1 MHTNVLKRKAILL
14 FPFRSLCGHICNSH
28 IKLISGNT
36 TAVHC
41 INNMGRSRSIDCD
54 KITKSVWD
62 WAIKRRLWLYS
73 AHIPGRVNIEAD
85 EESRKSEL
93 RTE

>member
-1 MHTNVLKRKAILL
+1 
-14 FPFRSLCGHICNSH
+14 
-28 IKLISGNT
+28 
-36 TAVHC
+36 
-41 INNMGRSRSIDCD
+41 MGRSRSIDCD
-54 KITKSVWD
+54 KITKSIWD

-73 AHIPGRVNIEAD
+73 AHIPGRVNIETD

>member
-1 MHTNVLKRKAILL
+1 
-14 FPFRSLCGHICNSH
+14 
-28 IKLISGNT
+28 
-36 TAVHC
+36 
-41 INNMGRSRSIDCD
+41 MGSCRSIDCD
-54 KITKSVWD
+54 KITKSIWD

-73 AHIPGRVNIEAD
+73 AHIPVRLNIEAD